1 MREGKK
7 SFGVVTAAVTEKAR
21 ARAMA
26 AAWLLGVAGS
36 PIRPAEPNTALF
48 LLLLLLRAEQRIFS
62 SQAVIHFWEHSFALG
77 QRWLSER
84 EFECNHRST

>member
-7 SFGVVTAAVTEKAR
+7 SFGVVTAAATEK

-48 LLLLLLRAEQRIFS
+48 LLLLKREKQTI
-62 SQAVIHFWEHSFALG
+62 SFPVK
-77 QRWLSER
+77 QITS
-84 EFECNHRST
+84 

>member
-7 SFGVVTAAVTEKAR
+7 SFGVVTAAAT
-21 ARAMA
+21 

-48 LLLLLLRAEQRIFS
+48 LLLLILRRETQTI
-62 SQAVIHFWEHSFALG
+62 SFPVK
-77 QRWLSER
+77 QITS
-84 EFECNHRST
+84 